1 MSMRL
6 VKIIFKNNY
15 KIILVSMLIYFIST
29 IIGFCIYQTTI
40 NTFNGIPDIT
50 VIKNK
55 RIETYFTNLNL
66 TSILSN
72 NIVLIIQLTIGS
84 ALFGVTTFS
93 LLIYNGILF
102 GILLANSI
110 ESKVTISEILLLTL
124 PHGIFEI
131 PAVIIAGAAGFKT
144 PYEIVRYLAGKKEQI
159 LTKKDIEEYLT
170 LALISIIL
178 IVIVAF
184 VEAYITPRIAEY
196 FLKRV

>member
-1 MSMRL
+1 
-6 VKIIFKNNY
+6 
-15 KIILVSMLIYFIST
+15 MLIYFIST

-110 ESKVTISEILLLTL
+110 ESKVTINEILLLTL